1 MRPILRSFLFST
13 RSPPVTNFH
22 LSSLNAAFGPKNE
35 SGWFLSQATLD
46 RFGHHF
52 LNLYLFADGQDGGG
66 LLRLRRVHTDRGA
79 QQEGLSC
86 DVKHQKKLIVTYN
99 TGLCPISLT
108 NTNSY
113 KLLLS
118 GTVVDFRKGIKEH
131 SRQSDKPS
139 GLQVWPSDRPPH

>member
-22 LSSLNAAFGPKNE
+22 LSSLNAPFGPKNE

-52 LNLYLFADGQDGGG
+52 LKSLCRRTRRRRPATLATCAH
-66 LLRLRRVHTDRGA
+66 RPRCPARRVVMWCKTPEKNR
-79 QQEGLSC
+79 LSHITQDC
-86 DVKHQKKLIVTYN
+86 ARYLSQIQ
-99 TGLCPISLT
+99 ILT
-108 NTNSY
+108 NCFS
-113 KLLLS
+113 LAWI
-118 GTVVDFRKGIKEH
+118 RIKER

>member
-22 LSSLNAAFGPKNE
+22 LSSLNAPFGPKNE

-52 LNLYLFADGQDGGG
+52 LKYLCRRTRRRRPAT
-66 LLRLRRVHTDRGA
+66 LATCAHRPRCPARRVVMWCKTP
-79 QQEGLSC
+79 E
-86 DVKHQKKLIVTYN
+86 KKQIVTYN